1 MTKMNIVFLF
11 AFFLFASCGKQH
23 NEPDWSFCDGCPNS
37 AWAGEYVGAGAF
49 YSRSNP
55 DVTEEVPLAI
65 TINELPDFRLKIEVN
80 SPNKFYASYNGV
92 KDDSVY
98 YFDMAGSE
106 KSIHLNLHKK
116 ENDFKLTG
124 NAKTYIIVNDTV
136 VLNRSVSFE
145 ILKNR

>member
-1 MTKMNIVFLF
+1 M
-11 AFFLFASCGKQH
+11 
-23 NEPDWSFCDGCPNS
+23 
-37 AWAGEYVGAGAF
+37 GAGAF

-65 TINELPDFRLKIEVN
+65 TINELPDFHLKIEVK

-106 KSIHLNLHKK
+106 KSIHLNLHKTD
-116 ENDFKLTG
+116 NDFKLTG